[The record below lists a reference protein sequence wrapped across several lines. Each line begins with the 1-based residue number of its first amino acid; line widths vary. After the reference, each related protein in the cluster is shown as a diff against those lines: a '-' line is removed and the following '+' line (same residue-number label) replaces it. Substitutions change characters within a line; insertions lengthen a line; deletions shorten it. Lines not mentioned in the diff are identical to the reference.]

1 MSTLADLL
9 PRLSD
14 PSRPLLT
21 FDDRSTG
28 ERVELSGTTTANWVA
43 KTANFLTDDLDA
55 GPGTRVRIGLP
66 PHWLRYVW
74 LLSCWTVGATVV
86 SESADIGLSGPD
98 LRADEP
104 ERVAAS
110 LRPLGA
116 RFPEPPEG
124 FVDIGAEVPGHGDV
138 FVALDPPQDSTPAV
152 DLPGLV
158 ATQGELLTAAT
169 PCSDRV
175 LVPPATIVDDV
186 RLLVDVLVGGGS
198 IVLATGADDAT
209 MTTIAVQERAVRR

>member
-86 SESADIGLSGPD
+86 SEAADIGLSGPD

-138 FVALDPPQDSTPAV
+138 FVALDPPRDATPAV

-158 ATQGELLTAAT
+158 ATHGELLTGAT
-169 PCSDRV
+169 SCSERV
-175 LVPPATIVDDV
+175 LVPPATLVDDV

-198 IVLATGADDAT
+198 IVLAIGADDAT

>member
-1 MSTLADLL
+1 MPTLDDLL
-9 PRLSD
+9 PRLAD

-21 FDDRSTG
+21 FDDRRTG

-66 PHWLRYVW
+66 AHWLRYVW
-74 LLSCWTVGATVV
+74 LLSCWTVGATVAAD
-86 SESADIGLSGPD
+86 SADIGLSGPD

-116 RFPEPPEG
+116 RFAEPPEG

-138 FVALDPPQDSTPAV
+138 FVPLDPPQDSTAAV
-152 DLPGLV
+152 DLPGLA
-158 ATQGELLTAAT
+158 ATHAELLASAT
-169 PCSDRV
+169 PCPDRV
-175 LVPPATIVDDV
+175 LTAPLSIVDDV

-198 IVLATGADDAT
+198 IVLATGADEAT
-209 MTTIAVQERAVRR
+209 MATIAVQERAARR

>member
-1 MSTLADLL
+1 MSTLAELL
-9 PRLSD
+9 PRLND
-14 PSRPLLT
+14 PSRPLIT

-43 KTANFLTDDLDA
+43 KTANLLVDDLDA
-55 GPGTRVRIGLP
+55 EPGTRVRIGLP

-74 LLSCWTVGATVV
+74 LVSCWTVGATVAA
-86 SESADIGLSGPD
+86 ESADIGLSGPD

-104 ERVAAS
+104 EKVAAS

-116 RFPEPPEG
+116 RFAEPPAG
-124 FVDIGAEVPGHGDV
+124 FLDIGAEVPGHGDV
-138 FVALDPPQDSTPAV
+138 FVATDPPQESTSAV

-158 ATQGELLTAAT
+158 ATHAELVASAT
-169 PCSDRV
+169 PCPDRV
-175 LVPPATIVDDV
+175 LTAPATIAEDV

-198 IVLATGADDAT
+198 VVLAVGADDAT

>member
-9 PRLSD
+9 SRMDD

-21 FDDRSTG
+21 FDDRRTG

-74 LLSCWTVGATVV
+74 LLSCWTVGATVATD
-86 SESADIGLSGPD
+86 SADIGLSGPD

-116 RFPEPPEG
+116 RFAEPPEG
-124 FVDIGAEVPGHGDV
+124 FVDVGAEVPGHGDV
-138 FVALDPPQDSTPAV
+138 FVPLDPPQDSTAAV
-152 DLPGLV
+152 DLPGLT
-158 ATQGELLTAAT
+158 ATHAELLTSAV
-169 PCSDRV
+169 PCSNRV
-175 LVPPATIVDDV
+175 LTPPLTIVDDV